1 MYKYIFT
8 FFILVLAVTGLA
20 NAQLKIGYMNPQEV
34 LSEMPERDSVEQA
47 LNQFIS
53 QKRAELQTKTADFQ
67 EQLTDFQNNQSSMS
81 ESQQAQEEQRLTE
94 LDQELQE
101 LQQSI
106 QVQVQQKRAELLQP
120 LLARVDR
127 AIASV
132 SEEIGLDFVINET
145 TSTNNQVLFFA
156 SNDAPNI
163 TQRVI
168 EKLNLN

>member
-1 MYKYIFT
+1 MFKYIIT
-8 FFILVLAVTGLA
+8 FSTLVLAVTSLA
-20 NAQLKIGYMNPQEV
+20 SAQLKIGYMNPQEV
-34 LSEMPERDSVEQA
+34 LSEMPERDSVEQS

-53 QKRAELQTKTADFQ
+53 QKRAELQAKTANFQ
-67 EQLTDFQNNQSSMS
+67 EQLTDYQNNQASLS
-81 ESQQAQEEQRLTE
+81 ESQQAEEEQRLTE
-94 LDQELQE
+94 LDQEVQE

-132 SEEIGLDFVINET
+132 SEEMGLDFVINES
-145 TSTNNQVLFFA
+145 TSTNNQVVFFA
-156 SNDAPNI
+156 SSTAPNI

-168 EKLNLN
+168 DKLNLN